1 MTDRAL
7 KLARSIPHCHYIG
20 AFAAQFEA
28 IVDLYYENPPM
39 NEIVLDIFTDY
50 I

>member
-1 MTDRAL
+1 MTDRTL
-7 KLARSIPHCHYIG
+7 KLARSIPHCHDIG
-20 AFAAQFEA
+20 APAAHFEA
-28 IVDLYYENPPM
+28 IVDLYLENAPM